1 MEGTRASGMQAE
13 PNVTPMIDVLMVLLI
28 IFMFMV
34 PASQRATYA
43 SLPEDRPGGEGTAMV
58 LEVLPGGRVALNRE
72 PLAVGVLAARLRA
85 VYAGRPDK
93 VLMVRGDGAA
103 TYQEVVT
110 AIDIARGAGVAVVG
124 LDPREQLG
132 GGAALSRRL
141 TNRCS

>member
-1 MEGTRASGMQAE
+1 MREASGRPAMMAAE

-43 SLPEDRPGGEGTAMV
+43 SLPEARGSGEGPAIV
-58 LEVLPGGRVALNRE
+58 LEVLPGGRVALNRQ
-72 PLAVGVLAARLRA
+72 PLRIGELGARLRA

-93 VLMVRGDGAA
+93 VITVRGHGAA

-110 AIDIARGAGVAVVG
+110 GIDIARGAGVKVVG
-124 LDPREQLG
+124 LDPRKRLPGE
-132 GGAALSRRL
+132 SR
-141 TNRCS
+141 

>member
-1 MEGTRASGMQAE
+1 MHEPRASRAAMQVE

-43 SLPEDRPGGEGTAMV
+43 SLPEERQGGEGTAIV
-58 LEVLPGGRVALNRE
+58 LEVRPGGRVALNRQ
-72 PLAVGVLAARLRA
+72 PLLIGELGARLRA

-93 VLMVRGDGAA
+93 VITIRGDGAA

-110 AIDIARGAGVAVVG
+110 AIDVARGAGVKVVG
-124 LDPREQLG
+124 LDTRRSSDRAPR
-132 GGAALSRRL
+132 
-141 TNRCS
+141 

>member
-1 MEGTRASGMQAE
+1 MHDARVVRMQAE

-28 IFMFMV
+28 IFMFMI

-43 SLPEDRPGGEGTAMV
+43 SLPEERPGGEGTAIV
-58 LEVLPGGRVALNRE
+58 LQVLPGGRVALNRQ
-72 PLAVGVLAARLRA
+72 PLAVGELAARLRA

-93 VLMVRGDGAA
+93 VITVRGDGAA

-132 GGAALSRRL
+132 GGPR
-141 TNRCS
+141 